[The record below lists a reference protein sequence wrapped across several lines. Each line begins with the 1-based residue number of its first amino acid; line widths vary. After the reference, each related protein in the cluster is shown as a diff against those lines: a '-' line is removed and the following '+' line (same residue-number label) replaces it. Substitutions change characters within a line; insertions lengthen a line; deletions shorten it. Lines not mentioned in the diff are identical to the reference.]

1 MKAVTWNYDG
11 GLTEM
16 YASEQ
21 CQVDEEWMMRKL
33 KREIVARTELLAA
46 RLGIESLPSSTRGS

>member
-1 MKAVTWNYDG
+1 MRERLPSSKAVTWNYDG

-21 CQVDEEWMMRKL
+21 CQVDEEWMMRIEEGDCGKDGIASG
-33 KREIVARTELLAA
+33 KARY
-46 RLGIESLPSSTRGS
+46 